1 MPGAQPMIGLPVS
14 GNGSHRL
21 ALPPSFI
28 LQRPPS
34 LATVG
39 TADWQRSLQPR
50 SPLMVGAAPPII
62 VEQRA
67 EQKRMA
73 DYYVR
78 AKKEQEDRQNAEAR
92 EHFIAQQQTISR
104 ATKT

>member
-1 MPGAQPMIGLPVS
+1 
-14 GNGSHRL
+14 
-21 ALPPSFI
+21 
-28 LQRPPS
+28 
-34 LATVG
+34 
-39 TADWQRSLQPR
+39 
-50 SPLMVGAAPPII
+50 MVGAAPPII